1 MARGL
6 LIRAEWIVTPDE
18 EGGVQVL
25 EGQVVALD
33 GAQIAYVGPERGLP
47 PDFAP
52 TRVLD
57 GSGRALIP
65 GFVNAHQHAAMTLL
79 RGYADDMRLMEW
91 LQQKVWP
98 AEARLTPEDVY
109 WGTLLAVAEQLRSGI
124 TAFADMYFFMDE
136 VARAVE
142 EAGVRACLAA
152 GLIGLKPDA
161 ERQLKEGVEF
171 FRRWHG
177 RAGGRVTAALGPH
190 APYTCPD
197 WYMEQVLAEARRLGA
212 AVHIHLAET
221 AEEVERLRAER
232 GLSPVRWAHE
242 LGLFEVPVTAFHCV
256 HVDAEDIALLAAG
269 GAAVVH
275 NPISNLKL
283 ASGLAPVAEMRAA
296 GVTVALGTDG
306 ACSTNHLSM
315 FEEMRLCAWLQK
327 ARTGD
332 ARTLPAAEAFRM
344 ATVDGARALGLARL
358 GRIAPGYQADLAMVD
373 LQASHLV
380 PRHDLVSLLV
390 YSAQP
395 ADVCLAVVA
404 GRVVY
409 EDGAILTF
417 DEARVRAE
425 CLERARRLAG

>member
-1 MARGL
+1 MPKGL
-6 LIRAEWIVTPDE
+6 LIRCDWIVTPDE
-18 EGGVQVL
+18 GRGVRVL

-33 GAQIAYVGPERGLP
+33 GPQILYVGPEAGLP
-47 PDFAP
+47 DDFAP

-91 LQQKVWP
+91 LQEKVWP

-109 WGTLLAVAEQLRSGI
+109 WGTLLAIAEQLRSGI

-161 ERQLKEGVEF
+161 DRQLREGVELF
-171 FRRWHG
+171 QRWHG
-177 RAGGRVTAALGPH
+177 RAGGRITIALGPH

-197 WYMEQVLAEARRLGA
+197 WYMKEVMGEARRLGA

-232 GLSPVRWAHE
+232 GVSPVRWAHD
-242 LGLFEVPVTAFHCV
+242 LGLFELPVTAFHCV
-256 HVDAEDIALLAAG
+256 HVDAEDIALLASG
-269 GAAVVH
+269 GVAVVH
-275 NPISNLKL
+275 NPISNFKL
-283 ASGLAPVAEMRAA
+283 ASGIAPVAELRSA

-315 FEEMRLCAWLQK
+315 FEEMRLCAWAQK
-327 ARTGD
+327 VRTGD
-332 ARTLPAAEAFRM
+332 ARVLSAAEVFRM
-344 ATVDGARALGLARL
+344 ATVDGARALGLSRL
-358 GRIAPGYQADLAMVD
+358 GRVAPGYAADLVMVD
-373 LQASHLV
+373 LNASHLV
-380 PRHDLVSLLV
+380 PRHDLLSLVV
-390 YSAQP
+390 YSVQA

-417 DEARVRAE
+417 DESRVRAE
-425 CLERARRLAG
+425 CQERARRLVA